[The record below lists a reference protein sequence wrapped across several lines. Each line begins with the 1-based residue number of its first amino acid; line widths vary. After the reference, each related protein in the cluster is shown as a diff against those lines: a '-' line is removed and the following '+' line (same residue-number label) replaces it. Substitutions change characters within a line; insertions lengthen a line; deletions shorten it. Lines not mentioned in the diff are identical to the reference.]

1 MRKHVLMRHKK
12 EIQQDGISFWGFS
25 KGTKFMGQEA
35 FTSEELN
42 DLVRIV
48 IYAHRKG
55 KGDLIL
61 LSGRSVM
68 VHNCV
73 ASLMV

>member
-1 MRKHVLMRHKK
+1 MRHKK
-12 EIQQDGISFWGFS
+12 EIQLDGISFWGFS
-25 KGTKFMGQEA
+25 KGSKFMGQEA

-48 IYAHRKG
+48 TYAHRKG
-55 KGDLIL
+55 KGDLIRL
-61 LSGRSVM
+61 TGGSLM

-73 ASLMV
+73 TTLMV